1 MCRTQNIPSSVTAQA
16 PVLQTSYSA
25 SFLGGEHLQAL
36 RQVAGS
42 LQDSGNPDSAPRDA
56 GRSKASSEAA
66 SKAPRRRSRN
76 GGKDAG
82 SNTGSR
88 QSTWSD
94 RHPKADGSARNTSSP
109 IAVQEDSWAETDN
122 GMASGAA
129 TMGKQ
134 LGAGLRAVLA
144 EQVRTVYL
152 LGHV

>member
-1 MCRTQNIPSSVTAQA
+1 M
-16 PVLQTSYSA
+16 
-25 SFLGGEHLQAL
+25 
-36 RQVAGS
+36 
-42 LQDSGNPDSAPRDA
+42 QDSGDPDSAPRDA
-56 GRSKASSEAA
+56 GRGKASSEAA
-66 SKAPRRRSRN
+66 SKAPRRRSPN

-82 SNTGSR
+82 SKTGSR

-94 RHPKADGSARNTSSP
+94 RHPKAEGSARNTSSP
-109 IAVQEDSWAETDN
+109 IPLQEDSWAETDN
-122 GMASGAA
+122 GMGSGV